1 MNEDLILILSIDISN
16 FNFDLQRFAAEDEGR
31 TELPSERKK
40 QRAREEGNIPMSPEL
55 SGIVIF
61 LSVFFGIVFL
71 WRYLFNHLLEM
82 IRYYIAN
89 IDNISVSKNNIQA
102 GFWDTIYHIVAVL
115 GPILAIAVVSTLI
128 ISLIQTRFLFT
139 TKKLAFN
146 LEKVFGSI
154 FKNLQKMFWSSQ
166 ALFNLGKSLLKVI
179 AVFGIAGAFA
189 LNALPSMIAYTRMDA
204 QTSFGMVAGLLVRFV
219 AMTGILLLIFAIA
232 DYIFQQREHTEQLKM
247 TKKELRD
254 ELKED
259 EGDPAIKAK
268 IRQLE
273 SQLGMRRMMAAVPTA
288 DVIITNPTHYAVA
301 IKYDRAIGSAP
312 IVVAKGKDRTALR
325 IRELAKENQVP
336 IIENKPLARGLFA
349 TANVGEEIPY
359 EYWEVV
365 ANILSLVYASSGK
378 TRTVHEE
385 AIRYI

>member
-1 MNEDLILILSIDISN
+1 MNGDLIFLLNLDISLISVD
-16 FNFDLQRFAAEDEGR
+16 FDLQRFAAEDEGR
-31 TELPSERKK
+31 TEQPSERKK

-61 LSVFFGIVFL
+61 LSVFFGIVL
-71 WRYLFNHLLEM
+71 MWRHLFSSLLEM
-82 IRYYIAN
+82 MRYYISN
-89 IDNISVSKNNIQA
+89 IDRIPMSKNNLQA
-102 GFWDTIYHIVAVL
+102 GVWETAYRVITVL
-115 GPILAIAVVSTLI
+115 GPILAVAVVSTLV

-139 TKKLAFN
+139 TKKLSFN
-146 LEKVFGSI
+146 LGKVFGSM
-154 FKNLQKMFWSSQ
+154 FKNLKKMFWSSQ
-166 ALFNLGKSLLKVI
+166 ALFNLGKSLLKVV
-179 AVFGIAGAFA
+179 AVFGIAAAFA

-219 AMTGILLLIFAIA
+219 AMAGFLLLVFAVA
-232 DYIFQQREHTEQLKM
+232 DYIFQQKEHTEQLKM
-247 TKKELRD
+247 TKKEIRD
-254 ELKED
+254 EMKED

-273 SQLGMRRMMAAVPTA
+273 SQMGMRRMMAAVPTA

-301 IKYDRAIGSAP
+301 LKYDRAIGSAP

-325 IRELAKENQVP
+325 IRELAKENEVP

-349 TANVGEEIPY
+349 TANIGEEIPD

-365 ANILSLVYASSGK
+365 ANILSLVYASSG
-378 TRTVHEE
+378 
-385 AIRYI
+385 

>member
-1 MNEDLILILSIDISN
+1 MNEDLILLLSLDITA
-16 FNFDLQRFAAEDEGR
+16 FEFDLQRFAAEDEGR

-61 LSVFFGIVFL
+61 LSVFFGIVVM
-71 WRYLFNHLLEM
+71 WRYLFDHLLEM
-82 IRYYIAN
+82 MRYYISH
-89 IDNISVSKNNIQA
+89 IDEIPVSKNNMQA
-102 GFWDTIYHIVAVL
+102 GVWETAYHIVAVL
-115 GPILAIAVVSTLI
+115 GPILAVAVFSTLV

-139 TKKLAFN
+139 TKKLSFN
-146 LEKVFGSI
+146 LGKVFGNI
-154 FKNLQKMFWSSQ
+154 FKNLQKMFWSTQ
-166 ALFNLGKSLLKVI
+166 ALFNLGKSLLKVV

-219 AMTGILLLIFAIA
+219 AMAGTLLLIFAVA
-232 DYIFQQREHTEQLKM
+232 DYVFQHREHTEQLKM

-301 IKYDRAIGSAP
+301 LKYDRAIGSAP

-325 IRELAKENQVP
+325 IKELAKENEVP

-378 TRTVHEE
+378 ERIAREE